1 MESHVALKIHFG
13 DKLLPGLYNTVG
25 VATEAQPQVQV
36 QIAGRT
42 LPFVLTRLDTEL
54 WKVRFQL
61 PKDASGEVEL
71 SAKVGADFAKEKKAV
86 G

>member
-1 MESHVALKIHFG
+1 MVLKIHFG
-13 DKLLPGLYNTVG
+13 DKLLPGLQTSVG
-25 VATEAQPQVQV
+25 IATEAKPDVQV
-36 QIAGRT
+36 NLAGKA

-61 PKDASGEVEL
+61 PKDATGEVEL
-71 SAKVGADFAKEKKAV
+71 SAKAGSDFAKEKKAV